1 MYCSEGNPYVDSFM
15 ANAKRN
21 NATYLVVYD
30 QDYDEN
36 EFVITCNEL
45 VFDDFEDFLNQA
57 SRV

>member
-1 MYCSEGNPYVDSFM
+1 MYCSEGNPYVDSFIE
-15 ANAKRN
+15 NAKRN